1 MYRRAI
7 VAFFILSTNGAPAEE
22 SVGTFASGLI
32 AAAMERTSHRV
43 IYDGSY
49 RRLSYPGGDVPDDIG
64 VCTDLLIRS
73 YRALGIDLQR
83 LVHEDMVSDFSVYP
97 QRWGLSKPD
106 PNIDH
111 RRVQNLQTFFNR
123 RGIVLPITKDP
134 RGYEAGDLVTWMLP
148 GGRPH
153 IGIVVDRTSDDGQRP
168 LIVHNLE
175 RGPQIDDFLFSHPIT
190 GHYRYGGP

>member
-1 MYRRAI
+1 
-7 VAFFILSTNGAPAEE
+7 
-22 SVGTFASGLI
+22 
-32 AAAMERTSHRV
+32 MERTSHRV